1 MSSFIFRYRARIG
14 YGGVPCSLGAA
25 VYRGT
30 VLLLHK
36 KKRVYFVIHSLMATV
51 AAAVSR
57 RGGVFYVLPII
68 FGDCFEFVYV
78 CPAAEV
84 TTTTEAEYGVIVI

>member
-1 MSSFIFRYRARIG
+1 M
-14 YGGVPCSLGAA
+14 
-25 VYRGT
+25 
-30 VLLLHK
+30 
-36 KKRVYFVIHSLMATV
+36 IHSLMATA

-57 RGGVFYVLPII
+57 RGGVFYVLPIL
-68 FGDCFEFVYV
+68 FGDCFEFVSV

>member
-1 MSSFIFRYRARIG
+1 MGGQYI
-14 YGGVPCSLGAA
+14 GVPCFFCI
-25 VYRGT
+25 
-30 VLLLHK
+30 K
-36 KKRVYFVIHSLMATV
+36 KESVFCDTLSNGD
-51 AAAVSR
+51 SCCCCWCR

-68 FGDCFEFVYV
+68 FGDCFEFVSV

>member
-1 MSSFIFRYRARIG
+1 M
-14 YGGVPCSLGAA
+14 
-25 VYRGT
+25 
-30 VLLLHK
+30 
-36 KKRVYFVIHSLMATV
+36 IHSLMATV

-57 RGGVFYVLPII
+57 RGGVFYVLPIH
-68 FGDCFEFVYV
+68 FGDCFEFVSV

>member
-14 YGGVPCSLGAA
+14 CGGVPCSWGQQYIG
-25 VYRGT
+25 VPCFFCI
-30 VLLLHK
+30 K
-36 KKRVYFVIHSLMATV
+36 KESVFCDTLSNGD
-51 AAAVSR
+51 SCCWCR
-57 RGGVFYVLPII
+57 RGGVFYVLPIL
-68 FGDCFEFVYV
+68 FGDCFEFVCSF